1 MSFSRITS
9 PSAPSLRSR
18 LVRYVSEDIVNMN
31 IIASDLAEAFAVEA
45 RPVSTLHFLTAWLEF
60 VDDAS

>member
-1 MSFSRITS
+1 
-9 PSAPSLRSR
+9 
-18 LVRYVSEDIVNMN
+18 MN